1 MSDKKEDKKRKHAD
15 FQDEYHKS
23 SNFPSARE
31 KESEKLKVVGNG
43 ELKVKDSKKDKS

>member
-1 MSDKKEDKKRKHAD
+1 MDDNKENKKRKHAD

-31 KESEKLKVVGNG
+31 KEADKLKIVGDG
-43 ELKVKDSKKDKS
+43 ELKVKDSEKDNS